1 MSNLSGYS
9 DKSNSHEL
17 ESSEDSTDTTS
28 VENVSR
34 RNTGTIKQE
43 GRETGP
49 ARNDDN
55 ADDRR
60 RKNKSCSS
68 CLRATRNYQTQQQ
81 SILLGFANVFYS
93 VSIERPKKKSNLTL
107 QFFKVLSFQNGIT
120 TIDFFDLVNDRVK
133 SLLATDLKNGISKK
147 TALRRQ
153 DTNRINENITCV
165 AEILKKFNFEFI
177 VKTSPRSDASTK
189 NRIVGITLD
198 NLEFDRNDIS
208 VIGERINRVIMER
221 LESSDNNPI
230 TIEKGDMEIM
240 ALLMGDTR

>member
-1 MSNLSGYS
+1 M
-9 DKSNSHEL
+9 
-17 ESSEDSTDTTS
+17 
-28 VENVSR
+28 
-34 RNTGTIKQE
+34 
-43 GRETGP
+43 
-49 ARNDDN
+49 
-55 ADDRR
+55 
-60 RKNKSCSS
+60 
-68 CLRATRNYQTQQQ
+68 
-81 SILLGFANVFYS
+81 
-93 VSIERPKKKSNLTL
+93 TL